1 MKMRC
6 CMLNSTIY
14 VRAYSW
20 CVHSSMDVLD
30 ALCSVSTIDCIW
42 QSILTALEI
51 LCAWSTH
58 THSFPYPLT
67 SRHQRPCLCL
77 HSATSSKCHIIGTM
91 LHLVFSGCFL
101 LLGNMHLSLLCVC
114 VCVLLA
120 HYFYHQYSVVLLQH
134 SVFIRSYPKGYFGH
148 FQVLIN
154 QNMLLY
160 TLMRKFCVSSGFELI
175 WVNSKKHMPPE
186 ACSRIVF
193 SFVINCKLSK

>member
-1 MKMRC
+1 
-6 CMLNSTIY
+6 MLNSIVY

-20 CVHSSMDVLD
+20 CTHSFMDVLN
-30 ALCSVSTIDCIW
+30 ALSSESTIDCIW

-51 LCAWSTH
+51 LHAWSMH

-77 HSATSSKCHIIGTM
+77 HSATSPKCHIIGTM

-101 LLGNMHLSLLCVC
+101 LLGNMHLSLLRVCVYVC

-134 SVFIRSYPKGYFGH
+134 SVFICSYPKGYFGH

-160 TLMRKFCVSSGFELI
+160 TLMCKFCVSSGFALI
-175 WVNSKKHMPPE
+175 WVNSKEHTPPE

-193 SFVINCKLSK
+193 NLVINCKLSK